1 VVSARRVI
9 VLGATGSIGRQTL
22 DVIEHLNGLPASE
35 RGGLC
40 FEVVGLASGSDVGSL
55 LEMAS
60 RCGARELALASE
72 GDGVDVGSGM
82 RVRRGPDAAERL
94 VREVEADVVVSAI
107 VGVAGLGATLAAAE
121 LGREIALANKE
132 ALVAAGGLVVEACE
146 RGGGALL
153 PVDSE
158 HSGLWSCLCA
168 GPDGF
173 RRPPHGCPSGLRR
186 AVLTA
191 SGGALRDWSAG
202 ALAGATASDAL
213 AHPNWRMGPK
223 VTVDTATLVNK
234 SFELIEAHWLFGIP
248 GDRLSMVV
256 HEQSVVHAVAEFE
269 DGVSVAQLGAPDMRT
284 PILGALMM
292 PGRPTGVVGGLS
304 LVEAGELTFREADA
318 GRFPCVGLGHAI
330 MERGGTAGA
339 VANGANEAAVAA
351 FLSGEVSFPAIGSLV
366 FGALDSVGVSVV
378 RDLADVLEAD
388 GEGRAWVE
396 REVRV
401 EGAGLRGAADA

>member
-1 VVSARRVI
+1 MDSARRVI

-35 RGGLC
+35 RGCGV
-40 FEVVGLASGSDVGSL
+40 FEVVGLASGSAGSAL
-55 LEMAS
+55 LEVAS
-60 RCGARELALASE
+60 RCGARELAIASV
-72 GDGVDVGSGM
+72 GDGFDVPSGVNL
-82 RVRRGPDAAERL
+82 RCGDDAAERL
-94 VREVEADVVVSAI
+94 VREVEAEVVVSAI
-107 VGVAGLGATLAAAE
+107 VGAAGLGATLAAAE
-121 LGREIALANKE
+121 LGREVALANKE
-132 ALVAAGGLVVEACE
+132 ALVAAGCLVVAACAS
-146 RGGGALL
+146 GGGVLL

-158 HSGLWSCLCA
+158 HSGLWSCLSS

-191 SGGALRDWSAG
+191 SGGALRDWSAE
-202 ALAGATASDAL
+202 ALAGAGVEDAL

-256 HEQSVVHAVAEFE
+256 HPQSVVHAVAEFE

-292 PGRPTGVVGGLS
+292 PFRPPGVVGSLS

-339 VANGANEAAVAA
+339 VANGANEAAVSA
-351 FLSGEVSFPAIGSLV
+351 FLSGAVSFPAIGSLV
-366 FGALDSVGVSVV
+366 FGALDSVGVSEV
-378 RDLADVLEAD
+378 RDLADVVEAD
-388 GEGRAWVE
+388 REGCACVE
-396 REVRV
+396 RELRG
-401 EGAGLRGAADA
+401 EGAGVRGAADA